1 MRWGPILFV
10 LTLVFGAM
18 ASAVRAD
25 EPTTAVIYVNG
36 VSKPKD
42 DAWKSVKEL
51 QKRLA
56 SEPGLE
62 FGLAYNQTACP
73 DGATL
78 VCIPDLYET
87 IFMEIETD
95 VSQFMRFLSRLVP
108 LPEFFQDALNEL
120 AASFDASLIT
130 NDDLEEHI
138 DIYETK
144 FLQGRKVVVVSHSQ
158 GNFFANQAFPLL
170 GSDNQDSFGIV
181 SVAHPDRP
189 VEGDDRPFFDDH
201 HTTLTLD
208 LVITCLIVNCVP
220 GAEFFDPLPRN
231 VSNGINFADL
241 SGHSFVKSYL
251 RDGSNSESKIL
262 ADIID
267 VKGLLTQPDFGV
279 SFTPSISGSG
289 RGVAF
294 DSDTGRLYYTIRQSK
309 KIFITDASNSP
320 ATLISPGVRF
330 GALAWDAKRGVL
342 WGGAYQATELGNVYQ
357 ITPAGVATFQFNFVP
372 PGGNCYGQIPG
383 RFDGLAYDEGPT
395 SSNSDDS
402 LWVSD
407 DAGFQ
412 LHHIDLNGNLIAS
425 FTIPPNP
432 RSGRPGC
439 NTGIAVDG
447 DFLWLALQSGPDQAP
462 HDIVKVAK
470 SDPTTVLSSFAF
482 SNSNVPGPED
492 LELDLVTVPGTA
504 ALWSNQFGSPN
515 VLKLWK
521 LRSTGMM

>member
-1 MRWGPILFV
+1 MRCGPLLVV

-18 ASAVRAD
+18 ASPVRAD

-36 VSKPKD
+36 VSKTED
-42 DAWKSVKEL
+42 EAWKSVKEL

-62 FGLAYNQTACP
+62 FGLAYNETACP

-78 VCIPDLYET
+78 VCIPDLYEA
-87 IFMEIETD
+87 IVMEIETD
-95 VSQFMRFLSRLVP
+95 VSQFLRFLNRLVP
-108 LPEFFQDALNEL
+108 LPNFFQDALNEL
-120 AASFDASLIT
+120 AASFDAGLIT
-130 NDDLEEHI
+130 DDDLQEHLNQ
-138 DIYETK
+138 YETK
-144 FLQGRKVVVVSHSQ
+144 FLQGKKVILVSHSQ
-158 GNFFANQAFPLL
+158 GNFFANQSF
-170 GSDNQDSFGIV
+170 GSVSEDQEDSFGIV

-189 VEGDDRPFFDDH
+189 VEGDDRFFDDH

-220 GAEFFDPLPRN
+220 GAEFFDPLSRN
-231 VSNGINFADL
+231 VSNGINFSDF

-251 RDGSNSESKIL
+251 RDGSNSETKIL
-262 ADIID
+262 SDILD
-267 VKGLLTQPDFGV
+267 VRGLLVQPLFGV
-279 SFTPSISGSG
+279 EFIPSASGNG
-289 RGVAF
+289 RAVAF
-294 DSDTGRLYYTIRQSK
+294 DPGTGKVYYTLRGLTD
-309 KIFITDASNSP
+309 IFITDASNTP
-320 ATLISPGVRF
+320 ATSISPGIVF

-357 ITPAGVATFQFNFVP
+357 ITPAGVVTFQFNFVP
-372 PGGNCYGQIPG
+372 PGGNCYSQVPG

-395 SSNSDDS
+395 SANSDDS
-402 LWVSD
+402 LWISD

-412 LHHIDLNGNLIAS
+412 LHHVDLSGNLIAS
-425 FTIPPNP
+425 FPVPPNP

-447 DFLWLALQSGPDQAP
+447 DHLWLALQSGPDQAP

-470 SDPTTVLSSFAF
+470 SNPSRVLRSFAF
-482 SNSNVPGPED
+482 SDSNVPGPED
-492 LELDLVTVPGTA
+492 IELDLVTVPDTV
-504 ALWSNQFGSPN
+504 ALWSNQFGTPN